1 MGQPAYEPVEPV
13 PARAPVATPVRR
25 TWSWRGVAIRIVL
38 ALAGAAGMIVRLFM
52 NWVRSR
58 GFAPFAIYRIA
69 LGIVLIIL
77 LMRGSI

>member
-1 MGQPAYEPVEPV
+1 V
-13 PARAPVATPVRR
+13 VA
-25 TWSWRGVAIRIVL
+25 W
-38 ALAGAAGMIVRLFM
+38 FM
-52 NWVRSR
+52 RWVRER